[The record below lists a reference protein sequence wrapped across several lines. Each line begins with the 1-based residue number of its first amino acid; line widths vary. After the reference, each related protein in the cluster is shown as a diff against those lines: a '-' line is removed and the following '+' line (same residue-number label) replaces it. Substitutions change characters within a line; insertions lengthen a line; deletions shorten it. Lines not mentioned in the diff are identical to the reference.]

1 MFNLTQA
8 DEFSHLFAKLKD
20 YVQEITNDHR
30 LPEEAALAWWFCQA
44 ALLDADDK
52 VNIEDSISVG
62 MGGPDLG
69 CDIIFASKPSQI
81 VYICQV
87 KFREKLKVK
96 SEDRADINLFLT
108 LAAQIFSSNK
118 QKFDRFIKDGN
129 PEVKRKLKEAYKLI
143 RQDNYKLE
151 LIYITTGKFSDE
163 LKNQA
168 ETRIDTIKE
177 EFCLPEDNLKY
188 LFFDGEDCCKIFE
201 YFEYDVPAIPSATL
215 DLVGQICTPDDSGA
229 ENAPVCKVFT
239 TTVKSICKLFSD
251 HGDRLFARNVRLHVG
266 DDSTVNKDI
275 SSTIKSKPEKF
286 FYMNNGITILAHK
299 VKNVDK
305 SILVASPQ
313 IINGQQT
320 TRQIGSFQVQDI
332 SKKAHV
338 LVKVIVPPFQNQD
351 SSKKYRSFIFDVVRA
366 TNSQN
371 KISLQEL
378 FSNNREHIL
387 IEKNLITE
395 HWHYKRKKGAYL
407 KTPLRRIRPL
417 NSVDIKELGLAVLA
431 NEHNPQI
438 CPSEGT
444 TSMYDPNSPVN
455 REFYDKVFDPNRKTN
470 IILLNVLVAR
480 IAKDSVPKTSDRLI
494 RSLHSRGAWYV
505 SETLY
510 KRVQRFFKKHPD
522 KILAGLGHTST
533 KKLKAHKLLKQA
545 GQKLHECWAKFFDAF
560 GEEYRCRQKPQ
571 DFTKD
576 KKASPDKWNK
586 FLKTKCKTEI
596 KEIDTFIKK
605 YLASAKKAR

>member
-1 MFNLTQA
+1 MSQLKLAFISSNDKKPLQINLGKVPKYKEFQGKFQEPLDKKLCQMILDSNNAVLTREIKSNFRNSVVSKLDKNGVLNTSWSRRHNLGRFYATDGISMTPHTKYIKHTVFSFLGWRMLDMIKSHSSIAYELYAIFCGKKALGIKNYIDNFDAIAERVIAFYSLDDDANKLTKKDVKELFNLTIYGGSLKTWLDYLEEDDPKKKKKAKKIKKEFENIIKETNLYGEMQPDYLSFYQNIDNINNQIKRDNVDMFNLTQA

-201 YFEYDVPAIPSATL
+201 Y
-215 DLVGQICTPDDSGA
+215 
-229 ENAPVCKVFT
+229 
-239 TTVKSICKLFSD
+239 
-251 HGDRLFARNVRLHVG
+251 R
-266 DDSTVNKDI
+266 
-275 SSTIKSKPEKF
+275 SK
-286 FYMNNGITILAHK
+286 
-299 VKNVDK
+299 
-305 SILVASPQ
+305 
-313 IINGQQT
+313 
-320 TRQIGSFQVQDI
+320 
-332 SKKAHV
+332 
-338 LVKVIVPPFQNQD
+338 
-351 SSKKYRSFIFDVVRA
+351 
-366 TNSQN
+366 
-371 KISLQEL
+371 
-378 FSNNREHIL
+378 
-387 IEKNLITE
+387 
-395 HWHYKRKKGAYL
+395 
-407 KTPLRRIRPL
+407 
-417 NSVDIKELGLAVLA
+417 
-431 NEHNPQI
+431 
-438 CPSEGT
+438 
-444 TSMYDPNSPVN
+444 
-455 REFYDKVFDPNRKTN
+455 
-470 IILLNVLVAR
+470 
-480 IAKDSVPKTSDRLI
+480 
-494 RSLHSRGAWYV
+494 
-505 SETLY
+505 
-510 KRVQRFFKKHPD
+510 
-522 KILAGLGHTST
+522 
-533 KKLKAHKLLKQA
+533 
-545 GQKLHECWAKFFDAF
+545 
-560 GEEYRCRQKPQ
+560 
-571 DFTKD
+571 
-576 KKASPDKWNK
+576 
-586 FLKTKCKTEI
+586 
-596 KEIDTFIKK
+596 
-605 YLASAKKAR
+605 